1 MKELKICE
9 LTELEEAI
17 PRRVELEEEKLA
29 LVLVDGK
36 VYAIEDNCSHE
47 DVALSEG
54 EVDIEECALECWKH
68 GSLFSL
74 KTGEALSLPA
84 IKSVKTY
91 EIRVIGKDVVFCSA
105 GKYSLSIHSNTF
117 SAMGISERSTP

>member
-74 KTGEALSLPA
+74 ETGEALSLPA
-84 IKSVKTY
+84 TKSVKSY
-91 EIRVIGKDVVFCSA
+91 EVRIVDNDVV
-105 GKYSLSIHSNTF
+105 LVI
-117 SAMGISERSTP
+117 E